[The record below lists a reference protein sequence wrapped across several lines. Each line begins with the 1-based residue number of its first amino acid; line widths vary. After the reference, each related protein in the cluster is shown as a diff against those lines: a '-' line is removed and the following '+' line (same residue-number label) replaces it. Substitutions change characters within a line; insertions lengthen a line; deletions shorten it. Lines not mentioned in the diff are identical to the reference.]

1 MTTHRRQT
9 AARWLIV
16 CSVGL
21 ALGLGVLG
29 AAGCQETRMT
39 SGFHRP
45 MPPKPRPLPRVP
57 ADARADA
64 LVLNISAA
72 PLDTNGNGY
81 ADLILASAHLFD
93 RRYPSAMHEDGAF
106 VFLLYGGGDVARPGS
121 QPIREWRIDDEVL
134 RQSHVR
140 SAFGDGYRFRLSLL
154 EGGTDTLPI
163 AAADIACRFEPA
175 DGRPPIYPSEISSIQ
190 MGLRSPQR
198 QPFEWREEVKPSAE
212 TDGGSTDVVPTENEL
227 GAGP

>member
-1 MTTHRRQT
+1 MTTHRGHN

-21 ALGLGVLG
+21 VLGFGALG
-29 AAGCQETRMT
+29 AAGCQETRTT

-57 ADARADA
+57 VDARANA
-64 LVLNISAA
+64 LVLNIGAA
-72 PLDTNGNGY
+72 PLDTNRNGY

-93 RRYPSAMHEDGAF
+93 RRYPAAMHEDGAF
-106 VFLLYGGGDVARPGS
+106 VFLLYGGGDAARPGS
-121 QPIREWRIDDEVL
+121 QPIHEWRIEDEAL
-134 RQSHVR
+134 RRSYTR
-140 SAFGDGYRFRLSLL
+140 SAFGAGYRFRLSLL

-163 AAADIACRFEPA
+163 ATADIVCRFEPA
-175 DGRPPIYPSEISSIQ
+175 DGRPAVYPSEISSIQ
-190 MGLRSPQR
+190 MGLRSLPR
-198 QPFEWREEVKPSAE
+198 RPFEWREEVEPSAE
-212 TDGGSTDVVPTENEL
+212 SDGGSTDVVPTENEL